1 MKIDINKMRIAMAE
15 QSMDAK
21 DLKEIAGIPSGTYDG
36 VIKKKSVR
44 PSTVG
49 RIARALNVPVESI
62 LANDEDRQ
70 QEKLHMMSEE
80 QLNRKVEL
88 LLRYTELCVRLSS
101 FHTLNLEWKPEYDTE
116 IQIIR
121 EEMLAI
127 RRQLGMDNGGK

>member
-1 MKIDINKMRIAMAE
+1 MRIDINKMYVAMANAK
-15 QSMDAK
+15 MDG
-21 DLKEIAGIPSGTYDG
+21 KELQEKSGVPKGTMSN
-36 VIKKKSVR
+36 IFSRNSVR

-49 RIARALNVPVESI
+49 KIADALNVPVEAI

-70 QEKLHMMSEE
+70 QEKLHTLSEE

-88 LLRYTELCVRLSS
+88 LLRYTELGVRLSS